1 MESVTEE
8 FNQISLNHAVGD
20 KAAGRQAVNLDSL
33 INEFNN
39 QLTLVSIPNDDEFAT
54 DEIEIPINDDTWHP
68 HNFDSVASAAR
79 AYRDILIFA
88 DTYAHRLREWL
99 QRQGDNKRPHHIE
112 LLSQILL
119 SLSLKRMEAMAIVH
133 FSQERADKYGPAAE
147 TPFAAQRLLSLLER
161 VNKGRDC
168 AKRMYRGCVEL
179 WHLIAEF
186 DHGFDSKQFDDLL
199 KEMMRI
205 RDGANGPRVAAWLRD
220 WYFEDDIYLGV

>member
-1 MESVTEE
+1 MDSLTEE
-8 FNQISLNHAVGD
+8 INRISLDHAVGD
-20 KAAGRQAVNLDSL
+20 KAAGRQAVNLDCL

-39 QLTLVSIPNDDEFAT
+39 QLTLVSIPDDNDFAT
-54 DEIEIPINDDTWHP
+54 DKIEIPINDDTWHP

-99 QRQGDNKRPHHIE
+99 QRQDGNKRPHHIE

-186 DHGFDSKQFDDLL
+186 DHDLDSKQFDDLL
-199 KEMMRI
+199 KEMIRV
-205 RDGANGPRVAAWLRD
+205 RDGANGPREAAWLRD
-220 WYFEDDIYLGV
+220 WYFEEDIYLGI